1 MLPAA
6 APATV
11 AVGSS
16 FAEWAKSESVEGVD
30 AELCA
35 PWMFDLNGAA
45 VRLPAEAIGLRVR
58 YWPEGARGI
67 GEVVDDDDGQPVFV
81 PRNATLAQ
89 FRELVGYRPGR
100 YKLIAL
106 DRSFQ
111 FLERVP
117 LVTTTI
123 KPSTAARAGVTV
135 RGGASASEGPSVD
148 TISQVLAFLERV
160 NAQAFNQI
168 GSVQREF
175 AETQRATMAQLGG
188 VIGPVASVLSA
199 AGSSGVVKK
208 TLTLDAAAAGAPVTV
223 QMMSAGEMP
232 ATPRNAASTATVAA
246 ASTEKGGGLE
256 AALSLF
262 VPLFEKAAPVAAYGL
277 AQKLDLPDHVARDLA
292 GVARATVQTAGQMLS
307 AHDPEEAAAAVSG
320 AAAVVSAAELGA
332 HAMRIQLG
340 LPEEDRAWIGSLMAR
355 CPALVDALKP
365 AVASVTVDE
374 GIAAVRTLH
383 AIDRALATTNERRL
397 FGEMIKPSVLPTVFR
412 PVLVERTASEAIDL
426 LREQAAAMPSS

>member
-6 APATV
+6 AAAPV

-16 FAEWAKSESVEGVD
+16 FAEWARPEGVDGAD

-35 PWMFDLNGAA
+35 PWMFDMNGAA

-208 TLTLDAAAAGAPVTV
+208 TLALDAAAAGAPVTV
-223 QMMSAGEMP
+223 QMMPTGE
-232 ATPRNAASTATVAA
+232 AVAPRNAATTAA
-246 ASTEKGGGLE
+246 AAAAATEKGGGLE

-307 AHDPEEAAAAVSG
+307 ARDPEEAAAAVSG

-426 LREQAAAMPSS
+426 LREQAAAMPAS